1 MTIKHLVIAGGG
13 PSGIATCGF
22 IHCLLESKYID
33 INEIQTIHATSAGT
47 VNAIFLCLHKLSVD
61 YASIKNYI
69 FKRPL
74 HETYKIN
81 VQDILQLYNNKGI
94 YTVSITDTFFK
105 PFYNLLNIPIHI
117 TMLEFYQLTGIELYF
132 YSVNIHSVELTPLSF
147 KTTPDLPI
155 NHAVYMSSCI
165 PIIFSPHS
173 YKDNYYIDGGFL
185 CNYPIQQCIEMVEKN
200 ENTMEKVA
208 GIHIQYTKSDII
220 EKNKEYLKCSSNNN
234 IIEFFF
240 IVCYNLVLYLNNI
253 FNTKNIFSENVI
265 NIPIHLNMSFECIK
279 SLIFHEEE
287 RLALYNNG
295 YEKATAFLKTKL

>member
-1 MTIKHLVIAGGG
+1 
-13 PSGIATCGF
+13 
-22 IHCLLESKYID
+22 
-33 INEIQTIHATSAGT
+33 
-47 VNAIFLCLHKLSVD
+47 
-61 YASIKNYI
+61 
-69 FKRPL
+69 
-74 HETYKIN
+74 
-81 VQDILQLYNNKGI
+81 
-94 YTVSITDTFFK
+94 
-105 PFYNLLNIPIHI
+105 
-117 TMLEFYQLTGIELYF
+117 
-132 YSVNIHSVELTPLSF
+132 
-147 KTTPDLPI
+147 
-155 NHAVYMSSCI
+155 
-165 PIIFSPHS
+165 
-173 YKDNYYIDGGFL
+173 
-185 CNYPIQQCIEMVEKN
+185 MVEKN